1 MKKLLSLIAVAVM
14 AFAAQAASLTVANGS
29 AEAEFAPFYG
39 MFMDTQGATTQTIYP
54 AEMLADMQGG
64 LITEIRFYAAAP
76 FNGLGQG
83 NLQLALKEVE
93 QNGFTSTDLV
103 TGATVV
109 ANGYPVQDETELV
122 FVLDEPFAYNG
133 GNLLIET
140 VLITAGDGK
149 TTKFIAQA
157 FDYAVGLAAY
167 TYSWSTTNYYESEP
181 NLPKATFTYEPGQG
195 GDETT
200 VASLAEANALEDD
213 AEFTFNGDAVV
224 TVCKNGYVFLRDESG
239 YGMISG
245 AVDETFENG
254 QVLSQGWEA
263 KKASVNGWI
272 RYTDAADLSAS
283 DDLNAEL
290 AAPQEVTSLDESMLN
305 AYVVFKNVTF
315 NMFQSRITL
324 EDGTNIPVYNMFN
337 LNMPGGMLPGTTP
350 HYNAYGLVGKQGDTL
365 KFINFKWEDY
375 VEPEPTV
382 KLGDVNKDGK
392 VTIADVTALID
403 ALLSG
408 NTDVET
414 DNYSPVNADVNE
426 RDGVTIADVTALI
439 DLLLSGEGD

>member
-39 MFMDTQGATTQTIYP
+39 MYMDTQGATTQTIYP

-83 NLQLALKEVE
+83 KLQLALKEVE

-109 ANGYPVQDETELV
+109 DNGYPVQDETELV

-140 VLITAGDGK
+140 VLTIAGGCK

-239 YGMISG
+239 YGQIKVN
-245 AVDETFENG
+245 ATLENG
-254 QVLSQGWEA
+254 QVLSQGWKA
-263 KKASVNGWI
+263 KKATIVDPWV
-272 RYTDAADLSAS
+272 RFTDATGLSANGT
-283 DDLNAEL
+283 NAEL
-290 AAPQEVTSLDESMLN
+290 AKAQELTAFPDESMLN
-305 AYVVFKNVTF
+305 AYVVIKNAVPGSSSSPILPQRYYTLQDGSNLYVTSYLWNHNF
-315 NMFQSRITL
+315 DAGNYNVYGVICK
-324 EDGTNIPVYNMFN
+324 DG
-337 LNMPGGMLPGTTP
+337 
-350 HYNAYGLVGKQGDTL
+350 GKL
-365 KFINFKWEDY
+365 KIQI
-375 VEPEPTV
+375 VEFETIVEPTV